1 MGIKLGIV
9 AGGGELP
16 ARLIEVCR
24 DGGRE
29 VFVLA
34 FEGQT
39 NPATVEGVDHAWT
52 HLGQAG
58 SALEV
63 LRSAG
68 VEELVMVGSIQRPSF
83 RSLRPDRRSARF
95 LAKVGAN
102 RLGDDGL
109 LSAVV
114 TALEEEGFRVI
125 GPDDILK
132 DLVAPPG
139 CYGSV
144 EPDEQARRDI
154 ERGVAAAKALG
165 AKDEG
170 QAVVVQQDVVLG
182 VETAE
187 GTDALLRRCAGLRR
201 AGPGGVL
208 VKIRKPQQETRV
220 DLPTIGPRTLDSAFA
235 AGLRGIA
242 VEAGGTLVVDR
253 QAVARKADAA
263 GLFVIGIEVP
273 T

>member
-1 MGIKLGIV
+1 MGPKLGII

-24 DGGRE
+24 GDGRD

-39 NPATVEGVDHAWT
+39 DPATVEDVEHAWIR
-52 HLGQAG
+52 LGQGG

-63 LRSAG
+63 LRVAG
-68 VEELVMVGSIQRPSF
+68 VAELVMVGSIERPSF
-83 RSLRPDRRSARF
+83 KALRPDLRTVRF
-95 LAKVGAN
+95 FTKAGVKS
-102 RLGDDGL
+102 LGDDGL

-114 TALEEEGFRVI
+114 AEIEEEGFRVI

-144 EPDEQARRDI
+144 EPDEQARLDI

-165 AKDEG
+165 TKDEG
-170 QAVVVQQDVVLG
+170 QAVVVHRDTVLE

-187 GTDALLRRCAGLRR
+187 GTDALLRRCAELHRG
-201 AGPGGVL
+201 GPGGVL
-208 VKIRKPQQETRV
+208 VKVRKPQQETRV
-220 DLPTIGPRTLDSAFA
+220 DLPTIGPQTVVGAAA
-235 AGLRGIA
+235 AGLGGIA
-242 VEAGGTLVVDR
+242 VEAGWTLVVDR
-253 QAVARKADAA
+253 PAVVRKADAA
-263 GLFVIGIEVP
+263 GLFVIGVEVP
-273 T
+273 A

>member
-1 MGIKLGIV
+1 MGPKLGII

-24 DGGRE
+24 GDGRE

-39 NPATVEGVDHAWT
+39 DPATVEDVEHAWIR
-52 HLGQAG
+52 LGQGG

-63 LRSAG
+63 LRVAG
-68 VEELVMVGSIQRPSF
+68 VAELVMVGSIERPSF
-83 RSLRPDRRSARF
+83 KALRPDLRTVRF
-95 LAKVGAN
+95 FTKAGVKS
-102 RLGDDGL
+102 LGDDGL

-114 TALEEEGFRVI
+114 AEIEEEGFRVI

-144 EPDEQARRDI
+144 EPDEQARLDI

-165 AKDEG
+165 TKDEG
-170 QAVVVQQDVVLG
+170 HEEIIAVILSVG
-182 VETAE
+182 V
-187 GTDALLRRCAGLRR
+187 AGFFVSL
-201 AGPGGVL
+201 
-208 VKIRKPQQETRV
+208 
-220 DLPTIGPRTLDSAFA
+220 
-235 AGLRGIA
+235 GIA
-242 VEAGGTLVVDR
+242 M
-253 QAVARKADAA
+253 AVAAYRNGK
-263 GLFVIGIEVP
+263 
-273 T
+273 